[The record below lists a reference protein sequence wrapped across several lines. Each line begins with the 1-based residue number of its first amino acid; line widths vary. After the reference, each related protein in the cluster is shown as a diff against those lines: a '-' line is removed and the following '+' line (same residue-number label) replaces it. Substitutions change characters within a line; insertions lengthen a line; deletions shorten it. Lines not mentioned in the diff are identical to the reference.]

1 MFKLITHRPLWVN
14 ILTGIILAL
23 LIFFLFL
30 SSLKCLTGHGRAATV
45 PSVTGKNYIEA
56 RKVLSDAGFDVEVQ
70 DSIYVD
76 TMPPMTVIKQIPDAD
91 EMVKGNRTVYLIIS
105 R

>member
-14 ILTGIILAL
+14 ILTGIVLAL

-30 SSLKCLTGHGRAATV
+30 SSLKCLTGHGRASTV
-45 PSVTGKNYIEA
+45 PSVTGKNYVEA
-56 RKVLSDAGFDVEVQ
+56 RKILKDAGFDVDIQ

-76 TMPPMTVIKQIPDAD
+76 TMRPMTVIKQLPDAD
-91 EMVKGNRTVYLIIS
+91 EVVKRNRT
-105 R
+105 